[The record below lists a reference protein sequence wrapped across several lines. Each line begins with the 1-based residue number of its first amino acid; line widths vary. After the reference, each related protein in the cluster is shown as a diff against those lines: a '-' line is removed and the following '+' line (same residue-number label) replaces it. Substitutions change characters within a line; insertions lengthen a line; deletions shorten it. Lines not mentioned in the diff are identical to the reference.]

1 MRVIFLWWHL
11 FLLCIWINNLSAQT
25 STRLPK
31 WQVGI
36 EVGGVISAMVPSNQ
50 DIPYHS
56 QRVGFRAGLYV
67 QQQLPAGFALRSG
80 VFYTLR
86 GMYVDPAGLPGFPF
100 DYWEMHGINV
110 PLMVV
115 YSLNDQVDVALGME
129 ANGIVRSNY
138 PLRGIPG
145 LQAGPRGAVAFNWT
159 TRLRIAAF
167 YTHLLPRFLPSAN
180 APGQPENFYNNIV
193 SGISSSYRL
202 TGDLV
207 DQGPPLPE
215 PPCPRY

>member
-138 PLRGIPG
+138 PLRGY
-145 LQAGPRGAVAFNWT
+145 QACKQAHEEPWLSIGPRACASPPSTPTCCRASCRRPTHPDNPKIFT
-159 TRLRIAAF
+159 T
-167 YTHLLPRFLPSAN
+167 T
-180 APGQPENFYNNIV
+180 
-193 SGISSSYRL
+193 
-202 TGDLV
+202 
-207 DQGPPLPE
+207 
-215 PPCPRY
+215 